1 MKQGF
6 VHLFEH
12 IELLEAAQQQILER
26 WMERSDVRSALR
38 RNGIGPEFFGR
49 HFGSRVIA
57 YALGVVT
64 GEQRLGNCPVI
75 SVMLAIFREKEIPLA
90 DLFVVCVQLKNTF
103 LDFALEQGI
112 LTREVLEEIA
122 ALLDHNFEGVIK
134 EYLNPTD
141 IPLTCSIVW
150 EKPTPQPA
158 SSAAQTP
165 SIATP
170 RSASPETTAVTSAAE
185 YAREVEMDME
195 MIDELIELEHEAI
208 GHLELFEDLGGR
220 TKEHVV
226 TLFLQ
231 YARILNM
238 MLEFQQLAFA
248 LNMLRELLEKTEIES
263 LEASN
268 RSGIVIYV
276 KAIIDDL
283 SHWRNAVFIE
293 KSADD
298 IHYLDKTLLSS
309 IAQLEIMLLPNEGE
323 DDDAIE
329 FF

>member
-1 MKQGF
+1 MEQGF
-6 VHLFEH
+6 GHLFEH
-12 IELLEAAQQQILER
+12 IELLEAAQHSILER
-26 WMERSDVRSALR
+26 WMGRSDVRSALR

-75 SVMLAIFREKEIPLA
+75 GVMLAIFREKEIPLA

-103 LDFALEQGI
+103 IDFALEEGI
-112 LTREVLEEIA
+112 LTRELFDEIA
-122 ALLDHNFEGVIK
+122 SLLDRNFEGVIR
-134 EYLNPTD
+134 EYLAPTD
-141 IPLTCSIVW
+141 TPLTCSIVW
-150 EKPTPQPA
+150 EKPAPE
-158 SSAAQTP
+158 SAPRAA
-165 SIATP
+165 ATP
-170 RSASPETTAVTSAAE
+170 DVATVQAAAVTSAAE
-185 YAREVEMDME
+185 YAREVEIDME
-195 MIDELIELEHEAI
+195 IIDELIELEHEAI
-208 GHLELFEDLGGR
+208 GHLELYEELGGR

-226 TLFLQ
+226 SLFLQ

-248 LNMLRELLEKTEIES
+248 LNMLRELLEKTEIET

-268 RSGIVIYV
+268 KNGIVIYI

-283 SHWRNAVFIE
+283 SHWRNAVFLE
-293 KSADD
+293 KSAAD

-309 IAQLEIMLLPNEGE
+309 IAQLEIMLLPSEGE